1 MDPIKVEVFLSV
13 PACSGGL
20 AVKRVI
26 DDVAQTYADQ
36 MEVIYHKGRDERYE
50 ELKLSSA
57 PAIIVGDLVRF
68 IGVCPTKEGL
78 IGALREAG
86 LE

>member
-20 AVKRVI
+20 AIRRLFEE
-26 DDVAQTYADQ
+26 VAQDFEEQ
-36 MEVIYHKGRDERYE
+36 MEVAYHEGRGERYE
-50 ELKLSSA
+50 ELGLSSA

-68 IGVCPTKEGL
+68 IGLCPTKEGL
-78 IGALREAG
+78 IAALREAG
-86 LE
+86 LR

>member
-1 MDPIKVEVFLSV
+1 MAPIKIEVFLSV
-13 PACSGGL
+13 PACSGGV
-20 AVKRVI
+20 AVRRLI
-26 DDVAQTYADQ
+26 D
-36 MEVIYHKGRDERYE
+36 EVTKEYPGQIEVVYHQGRDERYE

-86 LE
+86 LQ

>member
-1 MDPIKVEVFLSV
+1 MSSTTRD
-13 PACSGGL
+13 
-20 AVKRVI
+20 
-26 DDVAQTYADQ
+26 
-36 MEVIYHKGRDERYE
+36 GRALRRA
-50 ELKLSSA
+50 KLSSA

>member
-1 MDPIKVEVFLSV
+1 MAPIKIEVFLSV
-13 PACSGGL
+13 PACSGGV
-20 AVKRVI
+20 AVRRLI
-26 DDVAQTYADQ
+26 DDVAKEYPGQID
-36 MEVIYHKGRDERYE
+36 VVYHQGRDARYE
-50 ELKLSSA
+50 DLKLSSA

-86 LE
+86 LQ

>member
-1 MDPIKVEVFLSV
+1 MDPIRVEVFLSV
-13 PACSGGL
+13 PACSGGV
-20 AVKRVI
+20 AVRRLI
-26 DDVAQTYADQ
+26 ADVQAQYGDQ
-36 MEVIYHKGRDERYE
+36 VDVVYHQGRDERYE
-50 ELKLSSA
+50 EMRLSSA

-68 IGVCPTKEGL
+68 IGLCPTREGL

>member
-1 MDPIKVEVFLSV
+1 MDRIGVEVFLSQ
-13 PACSGGL
+13 PACSGGV
-20 AVKRVI
+20 AVKRLI
-26 DDVAQTYADQ
+26 DEVGLSYGEQ
-36 MEVIYHKGRDERYE
+36 MEVVYHHGRDAAYE

-68 IGVCPTKEGL
+68 IGLCPTREGL

>member
-1 MDPIKVEVFLSV
+1 MSKIKIEVFLSV
-13 PACSGGL
+13 PACSGGV
-20 AVKRVI
+20 AIKRLLQDVSQEYGERI
-26 DDVAQTYADQ
+26 D
-36 MEVIYHKGRDERYE
+36 VIYHEGRNPRFE

-68 IGVCPTKEGL
+68 IGLCPTKEGL
-78 IGALREAG
+78 LSALRDAG

>member
-1 MDPIKVEVFLSV
+1 VDPIRVEVFLSV
-13 PACSGGL
+13 PACSGGI
-20 AVKRVI
+20 AVRRLM
-26 DDVAQTYADQ
+26 DEVAQRYGGQID
-36 MEVIYHKGRDERYE
+36 VVYHQGRDARYE

-68 IGVCPTKEGL
+68 IGLCPTTEGL

>member
-13 PACSGGL
+13 PSCSGGV
-20 AVKRVI
+20 AVKRLI
-26 DDVAQTYADQ
+26 DEVAQTYGDQ
-36 MEVIYHKGRDERYE
+36 MDVVYHQGRDACYE

-68 IGVCPTKEGL
+68 VGVCPTKEGL

>member
-1 MDPIKVEVFLSV
+1 VDPIKVEVFLSV
-13 PACSGGL
+13 PACSGGV
-20 AVKRVI
+20 AVRRLIDEVAKR
-26 DDVAQTYADQ
+26 YADQ
-36 MEVIYHKGRDERYE
+36 MEVIYHQGRDVRYE

-68 IGVCPTKEGL
+68 VGVCPTKEGL

>member
-1 MDPIKVEVFLSV
+1 VDPITVEVFLSV

-20 AVKRVI
+20 ACRRVI
-26 DDVAQTYADQ
+26 EDVARTYGDQ
-36 MEVIYHKGRDERYE
+36 MDVVYHTGRDDRYE
-50 ELKLSSA
+50 ELKLTSA
-57 PAIIVGDLVRF
+57 PAIIVDDLVRF

-86 LE
+86 LR

>member
-13 PACSGGL
+13 PACSGGV
-20 AVKRVI
+20 AVRRLI
-26 DDVAQTYADQ
+26 EDVQKQYGGHMD
-36 MEVIYHKGRDERYE
+36 VVYHQGRDARYE

-68 IGVCPTKEGL
+68 IGLCPTKEGL